1 MCFKTSH
8 ILLPAI
14 KIYGLSANLYEPLIA
29 LFTEVQFDLLTL
41 VYTLSIEGLLIFAK
55 TVQIEVPTWAEILQ
69 DLF

>member
-29 LFTEVQFDLLTL
+29 LIGDAQVDILPWRTPCLFESLFIYVK
-41 VYTLSIEGLLIFAK
+41 SAH
-55 TVQIEVPTWAEILQ
+55 IEVPTWAELLQ

>member
-29 LFTEVQFDLLTL
+29 LFADVQFDFLTL
-41 VYTLSIEGLLIFAK
+41 AYTLSIEGLLIFVKSA
-55 TVQIEVPTWAEILQ
+55 QIEVPAWAEILQ

>member
-29 LFTEVQFDLLTL
+29 LIGDAQVDILTL
-41 VYTLSIEGLLIFAK
+41 AYTLSIESLFIYVKSAH
-55 TVQIEVPTWAEILQ
+55 IEVPTWAELLQ

>member
-14 KIYGLSANLYEPLIA
+14 KIYGLSANLYEPLIS
-29 LFTEVQFDLLTL
+29 LFADTQVDLLTL
-41 VYTLSIEGLLIFAK
+41 AYTITIEGLFIFAK
-55 TVQIEVPTWAEILQ
+55 SAHIEVPTWAEILQ

>member
-55 TVQIEVPTWAEILQ
+55 TAQIEVPTWAEILQ

>member
-14 KIYGLSANLYEPLIA
+14 KIYGLSTNLYEPLIA
-29 LFTEVQFDLLTL
+29 LFADAQVDLLTL
-41 VYTLSIEGLLIFAK
+41 LYTLSIEGLFIFAK
-55 TVQIEVPTWAEILQ
+55 SADIEVPSWAEIVQ

>member
-1 MCFKTSH
+1 MCFMTSH

>member
-29 LFTEVQFDLLTL
+29 LFTDVHVDFLTL
-41 VYTLSIEGLLIFAK
+41 AYTLSIEGLLIFVKSA
-55 TVQIEVPTWAEILQ
+55 QIEVPTWAEILQ

>member
-14 KIYGLSANLYEPLIA
+14 KIYGFSANLYEPLIA
-29 LFTEVQFDLLTL
+29 LFADVQFDFLTL
-41 VYTLSIEGLLIFAK
+41 AYTLSIEGLLIFVKSA
-55 TVQIEVPTWAEILQ
+55 QIEVPAWAEILQ

>member
-29 LFTEVQFDLLTL
+29 MFSDVQVDMLTL
-41 VYTLSIEGLLIFAK
+41 VYTLSIEGLVMFVKSA
-55 TVQIEVPTWAEILQ
+55 QIEVPTWAEILQ

>member
-29 LFTEVQFDLLTL
+29 LFADTQVDLLTL
-41 VYTLSIEGLLIFAK
+41 VYTLSIEGLFVFVKSA
-55 TVQIEVPTWAEILQ
+55 QIEVPTWAEILQ
-69 DLF
+69 DIF